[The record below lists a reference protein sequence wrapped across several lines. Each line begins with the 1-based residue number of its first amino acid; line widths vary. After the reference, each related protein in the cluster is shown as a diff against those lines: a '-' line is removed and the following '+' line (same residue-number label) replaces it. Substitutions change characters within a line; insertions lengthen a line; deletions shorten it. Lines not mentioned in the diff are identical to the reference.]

1 VSEALRLTD
10 ILTTAAA
17 VANFKGVPD
26 VSAEHLLLAIEVLQ
40 GEKTL
45 DDLGRPVSPLV
56 TRMTGPGSG
65 ATPGVKALAQ
75 RWFARQGSDPT
86 YELSEDELETLRGE
100 LATLVNEEA
109 AAN

>member
-1 VSEALRLTD
+1 MSEALRLTD

-26 VSAEHLLLAIEVLQ
+26 VAAEHLLLAIEVLQ

-56 TRMTGPGSG
+56 TRISGAGLG

-75 RWFARQGSDPT
+75 RWFARQGNNPT
-86 YELSEDELETLRGE
+86 YELTHDELETLHGE
-100 LATLVNEEA
+100 LATLADDEA
-109 AAN
+109 AAL

>member
-1 VSEALRLTD
+1 MSEALRLTD

-17 VANFKGVPD
+17 VTNFKGVPD
-26 VSAEHLLLAIEVLQ
+26 VAAQHLLLAIEILQ

-56 TRMTGPGSG
+56 TRMSGAPPG

-75 RWFARQGSDPT
+75 RWFARQGSDPS
-86 YELSEDELETLRGE
+86 YELSGDELEALRGE
-100 LATLVNEEA
+100 LATLVTDEA
-109 AAN
+109 AAD

>member
-1 VSEALRLTD
+1 MSEALRLTD

-26 VSAEHLLLAIEVLQ
+26 VAAEHLLLAIEVLQ
-40 GEKTL
+40 GTKTL

-56 TRMTGPGSG
+56 SRMSGAGSS

-86 YELSEDELETLRGE
+86 YELTEDELETLRGE
-100 LATLVNEEA
+100 LAILADDEA
-109 AAN
+109 AAL